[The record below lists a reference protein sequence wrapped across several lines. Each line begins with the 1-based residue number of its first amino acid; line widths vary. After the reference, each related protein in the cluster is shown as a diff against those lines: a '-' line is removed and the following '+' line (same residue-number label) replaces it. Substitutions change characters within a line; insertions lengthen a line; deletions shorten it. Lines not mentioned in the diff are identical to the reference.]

1 MSPSNFDY
9 RPPPSWW
16 WWLFFL
22 SMKDCL
28 TALMCLLHGITE
40 RPALGLGPCGS
51 PGTELLGR
59 ATPSQPRAPNSRP
72 PACVDRHGGPSV
84 VALNLPA
91 PPQSCPHPR
100 FLDGETSGQVVGLF
114 LLLLLCQCELLYCLR
129 PIAASICFS
138 SKVTVMRSDCVM
150 P

>member
-1 MSPSNFDY
+1 MTPENFDY
-9 RPPPSWW
+9 HPPPSWR
-16 WWLFFL
+16 LFPVCERL
-22 SMKDCL
+22 L

-100 FLDGETSGQVVGLF
+100 FLDGETSGQVVELF
-114 LLLLLCQCELLYCLR
+114 LILFLCQVK
-129 PIAASICFS
+129 PIAASLLWIQGYDHHGHGVRLCNAF
-138 SKVTVMRSDCVM
+138 
-150 P
+150 

>member
-1 MSPSNFDY
+1 MVVAIFPVY
-9 RPPPSWW
+9 ER
-16 WWLFFL
+16 L
-22 SMKDCL
+22 L

-114 LLLLLCQCELLYCLR
+114 LLLFLSQSCSNVLLPVSAQLQHLSF
-129 PIAASICFS
+129 P
-138 SKVTVMRSDCVM
+138 SKVTVMGSDCVM